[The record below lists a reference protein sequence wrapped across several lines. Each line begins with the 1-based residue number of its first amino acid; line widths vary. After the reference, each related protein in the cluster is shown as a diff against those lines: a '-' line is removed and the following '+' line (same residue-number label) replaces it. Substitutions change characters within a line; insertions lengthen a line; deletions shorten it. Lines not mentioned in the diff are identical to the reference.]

1 MKKTIMG
8 ILPAALRG
16 RYDESGKVKQRLEL
30 RPDGNTNT
38 ITTIEKDNVI
48 IIKIRKEQKDE
59 Q

>member
-1 MKKTIMG
+1 MG

-48 IIKIRKEQKDE
+48 IIKIRKEQKDG